1 MKIIPYG
8 RQYIDNQDIKFVSK
22 ALKKDLITTGSYV
35 KKFENKIL
43 KFLKVKYV
51 ASCSSGT
58 SALHLALMAINLK
71 KDDVIIMPAINFI
84 AVYNMAK
91 LMNAKIFLADVD
103 PFTGQMTPKTLLECI
118 KKNKLKKI
126 KAIITMYLGGY
137 PENVIE
143 FYNIKKKFN
152 CYLIEDACHALGA
165 KYKFKNEKL
174 HVGSCRH
181 SDIATFSLHPVKTI
195 TSGEGGVVT
204 TNSKILAHKIL
215 LLRSHGIKRDKKN
228 HWQYDIENAGFN
240 YRLSDVSCALALS
253 QLNKIKRFIDYR
265 DQVYRYYRNKF
276 NKFENLI
283 ALNKYNKKNSPSY
296 HLYLLSINFKKIKST
311 KEKFFRFLKKNKI
324 LAQYHYIPIYKFKI
338 YNKKFYYPNAEF
350 YFKNTISLPIFYN
363 YTYRQYS
370 YVVSVINDFFSKNFR

>member
-165 KYKFKNEKL
+165 KYKYKNEKVY
-174 HVGSCRH
+174 VGSCRH
-181 SDIATFSLHPVKTI
+181 SDIAAFSLHPVKTI

-204 TNSKILAHKIL
+204 TNNIILANKIL
-215 LLRSHGIKRDKKN
+215 LFRSHGIKRDKRK
-228 HWQYDIENAGFN
+228 HWQYDIKTPGFN
-240 YRLSDVSCALALS
+240 YRLSDINCALALS
-253 QLNKIKRFIDYR
+253 QLSKIKKFINFR
-265 DQVYRYYRNKF
+265 HQVYLYYRARF
-276 NKFENLI
+276 NKFKNLI
-283 ALNKYNKKNSPSY
+283 ELNKYNKKNSPSY
-296 HLYLLSINFKKIKST
+296 HLYLLSINFKKIRST
-311 KEKFFRFLKKNKI
+311 KEMLFRFLKKKKI
-324 LAQYHYIPIYKFKI
+324 LAQYHYIPIYRFTM
-338 YNKKFYYPNAEF
+338 YNRKLYYPNAEF

-363 YTYRQYS
+363 YTYKQYGH
-370 YVVSVINDFFSKNFR
+370 VVSVINNFFIKNIR